1 MRFVEA
7 EKSQKEGKDKETWYY
22 CPSMIFNSLTQE

>member
-7 EKSQKEGKDKETWYY
+7 EKSQKEGKDEETHGKDEETHG
-22 CPSMIFNSLTQE
+22 IIVLQ